1 MMEGVSAA
9 FPRSGGSEG
18 VDPPPRRTPHPRS
31 RRPPSSCGGANQSRA
46 LQGGENHHVSGA
58 LRQLQHNFEK
68 LQREKAAMEEY
79 CEEMEQDVQSR
90 EVGGRPLLHPTSSTQ
105 PLLTGGKR

>member
-1 MMEGVSAA
+1 M
-9 FPRSGGSEG
+9 
-18 VDPPPRRTPHPRS
+18 
-31 RRPPSSCGGANQSRA
+31 
-46 LQGGENHHVSGA
+46 QGGENHHVSGA

-90 EVGGRPLLHPTSSTQ
+90 EVSGRPLLHPTSSHPEPPPTQ
-105 PLLTGGKR
+105 SLLTGGRR